1 MMKSTKLLSLAI
13 AATMLSGPALAQ
25 TAPTVRIAT
34 GSVGER
40 YNGLC
45 AGDSGIR
52 QQMDRSATVECLETG
67 GSYANADM
75 LAKGE
80 ADAALVQANV
90 RSFWE
95 KDNSTV
101 LAVDALGETHREVAH
116 LACLDELGVDD
127 LDDLISTRNAVV
139 AIGDDRSGHQVSW
152 LQFIEAKPELINVA
166 TRRIGGDET
175 LLKILNGD
183 EVNCL
188 FQTAGVGGS
197 VMKEIDK
204 MSGGKIS
211 LVETW
216 DDAFLKIKDSKGEP
230 LFSRST
236 IEAGTYPNIQH
247 GVLSTSYDV
256 AAVPAL
262 LVVTKEFS
270 RNNARLGRQLRDAA
284 RAAVAQGR

>member
-1 MMKSTKLLSLAI
+1 MKLTKLISLAV
-13 AATMLSGPALAQ
+13 ATTMISGPALAQ

-52 QQMDRSATVECLETG
+52 QQMDRSATLECLETG

-80 ADAALVQANV
+80 ADAALIQANV

-95 KDNSTV
+95 KDNATV
-101 LAVDALGETHREVAH
+101 LAIDVLGETHKEVAH
-116 LACLDELGVDD
+116 LACLDELDVGD

-139 AIGDDRSGHQVSW
+139 AIGGDHSGHQVSW
-152 LQFIEAKPELINVA
+152 LQMIEAKPELINVA
-166 TRRIGGDET
+166 TRKIGGDEA

-188 FQTAGVGGS
+188 FQTSGVGGS
-197 VMKEIDK
+197 VMREIDRI
-204 MSGGKIS
+204 SEGKIA

-216 DDAFLKIKDSKGEP
+216 DDAFLKIKDAKGQP
-230 LFSRST
+230 LFTRSE
-236 IEAGTYPNIQH
+236 IQAGTYPSIQH
-247 GVLSTSYDV
+247 GLFSTSYDV

-270 RNNARLGRQLRDAA
+270 RTQAKLGRQLRDAA
-284 RAAVAQGR
+284 KAAVAQGR